1 MPVLS
6 SIFLVEF
13 PQFCGRSCP
22 GGTFGVQGCQYSS
35 GRCPI
40 LLSRFLSGESAKG
53 ALFAAQKLFS
63 TILKLGSTANPKLS
77 ACGGS
82 DSWICGRYAS
92 LRIVSEKILT
102 RAQSFLSHF
111 LVKYSG
117 NHFDTSGLKGFE
129 QQPVPTCPT
138 NGRKEGH
145 ARRRERMDRRLPSN
159 KLILSEEI
167 CSF

>member
-1 MPVLS
+1 MGPADVLPRRINS
-6 SIFLVEF
+6 FVIQKKSLSPHASLVFRLLECKGDTSTD
-13 PQFCGRSCP
+13 QVSA
-22 GGTFGVQGCQYSS
+22 VQS
-35 GRCPI
+35 GRFFLSVIVKASGVSSVLWTLMGRVSVFPGPFQNPFSR
-40 LLSRFLSGESAKG
+40 LLSDESDEG

-82 DSWICGRYAS
+82 NSWICGRYAS

-117 NHFDTSGLKGFE
+117 NSTKAKVD
-129 QQPVPTCPT
+129 
-138 NGRKEGH
+138 
-145 ARRRERMDRRLPSN
+145 A
-159 KLILSEEI
+159 
-167 CSF
+167 